1 MAVTAACKPPQL
13 CSHRPV
19 FVNDNRSISLPGRYW
34 NPCCWRAVL
43 GKAVL
48 TKGMDLLGRSW
59 LRIGRKSL
67 LGLWL
72 WMPLAVPARRT
83 KVKGLC
89 VTILVVFYCCCCGRR
104 RNRALIIGMFG
115 VRFFPFLFFFLSSTK
130 LAKLLLGMCMMD
142 CVYWYLKSMWQT
154 LSDFRILSLI

>member
-13 CSHRPV
+13 CSRRPV
-19 FVNDNRSISLPGRYW
+19 FVNDNRSTSLTGRYW

-43 GKAVL
+43 GMAVL

-83 KVKGLC
+83 KIKSLC
-89 VTILVVFYCCCCGRR
+89 VTIPVVFYCCCCGRR
-104 RNRALIIGMFG
+104 RNRTLIIGMFG
-115 VRFFPFLFFFLSSTK
+115 IHFFPFFLLSSTK
-130 LAKLLLGMCMMD
+130 LAKLLLGMCMTD
-142 CVYWYLKSMWQT
+142 CVYQYLKSMWQT